1 MLIGMGNP
9 VQTLPISAAHL
20 REVDLIGVFRYANA
34 YPKAIQLIAESPKEM
49 PDLRALATHRFRGID
64 STPEA
69 FAMAA
74 RVEDDEGKLVMKVF
88 VDVDDDER
96 GSTS

>member
-9 VQTLPISAAHL
+9 VQTLPILAAAL
-20 REVDLIGVFRYANA
+20 REVDLVGLFRYANA
-34 YPKAIQLIAESPKEM
+34 YPKAIELIANPPATL
-49 PDLRALATHRFRGID
+49 PDLEALVTHRFKGID

-74 RVEDDEGKLVMKVF
+74 RVKDDEGNLVIKVF
-88 VDVDDDER
+88 VDVDEVVVA
-96 GSTS
+96 